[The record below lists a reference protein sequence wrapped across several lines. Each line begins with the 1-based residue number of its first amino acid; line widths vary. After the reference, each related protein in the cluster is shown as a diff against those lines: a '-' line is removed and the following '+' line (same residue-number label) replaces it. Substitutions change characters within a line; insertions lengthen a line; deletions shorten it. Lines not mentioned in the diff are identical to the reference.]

1 MGQLTM
7 TGYAGGAP
15 GPQDGTASVG
25 DLWRILWRRRKLIV
39 MTAIVLFTA
48 TLGYGMVASPLYTAT
63 SEILIDPRDREV
75 VLHDV
80 NPTGVAP
87 DGGVTQVESQ
97 ARVLE
102 SSAVLLRAIAATHL
116 TADPEFNAPGIK
128 DKIGALFG
136 RLPVEQ
142 TALQA
147 QAQTLRTLKSH
158 LAIKRADREFVIEV
172 MVTANNP
179 DKAALLANAVADAY
193 LADQAAAKEAAGQSA
208 SNELTARLEE
218 QRKRVQA
225 AEDAIQHYKEAH
237 NIVVSSGQLVGE
249 QQLTDVN
256 NQLAAA
262 QTKTALLR
270 AQIEQIDR
278 ARRGGAAP
286 DATAEVMQSG
296 VIAKL
301 REQEASLVQQQAEIQ
316 SRLGPRHPA
325 YLAINAQ
332 LSHVRQL
339 IGAELSRIASSAQAD
354 YDRAIANQKLLQV
367 NVDKLKTSALAMGQT
382 AVRLRE
388 LERNLDADKSVYAAF
403 LVRAQETREQAGI
416 DTTNARVITRA
427 FPPSEKSWP
436 KMSLLLAGALGSG
449 LGLGAAFALIRE
461 YASPSILSRGQIER
475 ATGAAVIGILPG
487 SVLEKRRRRGRTST
501 GHDDATPHALA
512 VTGLALRRLF
522 ETDALPRQAGRARS
536 VVVTS
541 GPSDGEARRRVCHLF
556 AAAASM
562 RGERVL
568 LVDGDFVETGAAGAG
583 LQEIL
588 LGESTLGA
596 FIDIPTPAGV
606 TRLDGGRIRSAFP
619 EAAGRDRAGEMLV
632 EAGGHF
638 ELVVVD
644 GGPVAENLC
653 IAPLAAVADE
663 ILLVAR
669 LAVSSQAEVTAAAD
683 AAAIMGRPVSAVL
696 LVDTM
701 ATG

>member
-1 MGQLTM
+1 MP
-7 TGYAGGAP
+7 GYAGGASA
-15 GPQDGTASVG
+15 PQDGTASVG
-25 DLWRILWRRRKLIV
+25 DLWRILWRRRKLILW
-39 MTAIVLFTA
+39 TALVLFA
-48 TLGYGMVASPLYTAT
+48 VALIYGMLAPPLYTAA
-63 SEILIDPRDREV
+63 SEIIIDPRGREV

-87 DGGVTQVESQ
+87 DGGITQVESQ
-97 ARVLE
+97 ARVLG

-116 TADPEFNAPGIK
+116 TTDPEFNGPGLV
-128 DKIGALFG
+128 DKVGAFFG
-136 RLPVEQ
+136 MPPVEK
-142 TALQA
+142 TGPQA
-147 QAQTLRTLKSH
+147 QAQTLRALKSH

-172 MVTANNP
+172 IVTANNP
-179 DKAALLANAVADAY
+179 DKAASLANAVADAY
-193 LADQAAAKEAAGQSA
+193 LADQAASKEAAGQSA

-225 AEDAIQHYKEAH
+225 AEDAIQSYKETH

-262 QTKTALLR
+262 QTRTAQLR

-278 ARRGGAAP
+278 ARHGAAAP

-296 VIAKL
+296 VIVKL
-301 REQEASLVQQQAEIQ
+301 REQEATLVQQQAEVQ

-325 YLAINAQ
+325 YLAINSQ

-354 YDRAIANQKLLQV
+354 YDRAIANQRLLQA

-403 LVRAQETREQAGI
+403 LVRAEETREQAGI

-427 FPPSEKSWP
+427 FPPAEKSWP

-449 LGLGAAFALIRE
+449 LGLGAGFALIRE
-461 YASPSILSRGQIER
+461 YASPSILSRGHIER
-475 ATGAAVIGILPG
+475 ATGAAVVGILPG
-487 SVLEKRRRRGRTST
+487 SVLAGPLRRGRASI
-501 GHDDATPHALA
+501 GRGDATPHSLA
-512 VTGLALRRLF
+512 VAGLALRRLF
-522 ETDALPRQAGRARS
+522 DTDALPHQAGRARS

-541 GPSDGEARRRVCHLF
+541 GTSDGEARRRVCHLF

-568 LVDGDFVETGAAGAG
+568 LVDGDFVETRASGAG
-583 LQEIL
+583 LLEIL
-588 LGESTLGA
+588 QGNSTLGA

-606 TRLDGGRIRSAFP
+606 TRLDAGRVRSAFP
-619 EAAGRDRAGEMLV
+619 GAAGRDHAGEMLV

-644 GGPVAENLC
+644 GGPVAENLR

-701 ATG
+701 ASG